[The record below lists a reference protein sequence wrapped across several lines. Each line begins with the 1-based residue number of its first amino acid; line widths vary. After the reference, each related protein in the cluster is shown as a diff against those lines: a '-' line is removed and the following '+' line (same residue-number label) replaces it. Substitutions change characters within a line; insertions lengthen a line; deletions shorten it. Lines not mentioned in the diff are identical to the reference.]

1 MNLNKI
7 IQSSLIIALLSA
19 TIYMFGCASAET
31 NTGKIAFQKKEYEKA
46 AEELKKGLAKNS
58 TDAEG
63 WYMLGVS
70 LIETGSYKEGAE
82 ALRKSLSI
90 SNAYGTDIQNF
101 YIEKFNTG
109 INKFNAAIETYKT
122 DKDAGMKGFTDASNY
137 FIATTTIFPDSVGS
151 QQMLADTYV
160 ILGKTDEALT
170 IYQNILDKTKSP
182 QDAKQMAKIIT
193 DAGKRDYDAGNYD
206 KAIETFTK
214 VTSLQYLPA
223 DDQNLHLARL
233 FKAFS
238 YYKIAEAIAAESG
251 VNEEAKEN
259 LNNSVAEAELLVS
272 QTTDKGILTDTYGL
286 MVSAYDALG
295 MMDKKDEAQAKL
307 DALNQ

>member
-58 TDAEG
+58 SDAEG

-70 LIETGSYKEGAE
+70 LIETGSFKEGAE
-82 ALRKSLSI
+82 ALKKSLSI
-90 SNAYGTDIQNF
+90 SNAYGADIQN
-101 YIEKFNTG
+101 YYVEKFNTG
-109 INKFNAAIETYKT
+109 INKFNAAIETYKS
-122 DKDAGMKGFTDASNY
+122 DKDAGMKGFQDASNY

-151 QQMLADTYV
+151 KQMLADTYV

-170 IYQNILDKTKSP
+170 IYQSILEKTKSP
-182 QDAKQMAKIIT
+182 QDAKQIAKILT
-193 DAGKRDYDAGNYD
+193 DAGKRDYDAANYD

-214 VTSLQYLPA
+214 VTSLHYLPT

-251 VNEEAKEN
+251 VTDEAREN
-259 LNNSVAEAELLVS
+259 LNNSVSEAELLVS

-295 MMDKKDEAQAKL
+295 MQDKKADAQAKL